1 MNELSHLVPIIQAH
15 AEELKV
21 PGVASIR
28 PGYRMENGW
37 PTKEPAIVVIA
48 SQQAGALALP
58 AQVAGVKV
66 EVRRATDVEQLRHE
80 EPERYAKIA
89 SARREL
95 ATGAFPEVDPAAAPA
110 APAVAAAPLAGG
122 TGEGGDAA
130 AAEVLAAKPPL
141 PYTPPPNVPLT
152 PVSGTFGFTCHAS
165 PDAGWPTL
173 RTFLAATEK
182 TLTVGMYDFTSKH
195 ILDEVEKDL
204 LAKTMAITLDNPA
217 KNPTA
222 DQTDSQTLQALGGT
236 LGNSFSSAWAL
247 VRSNPAV
254 PRWIFPTAYHIKV
267 AVRDSKSVWLSSG
280 NWNNSN
286 QPDMDPIGNPQPTDQ
301 ATAKKSDRDWHVIVD
316 HAGLAQTF
324 EAYLKHDL
332 DVAMNAEAPDVA
344 PQAAAGGAQPLAA
357 EPGVEVPPTFQPEAK
372 AILWQF
378 HAPLRIEGEQVT
390 ITPLL
395 TPDPGVYQAAMLKL
409 LQSAR
414 QKLYIQLQYIHPSD
428 LPADAAFKA
437 LIDVVA
443 AKIAAGVDVRI
454 IVSQYQASNGW
465 LERLQAA
472 GVDAKVVKIQNGVH
486 NKGFVVDGAT
496 VALGSENWSGDGVL
510 RNRDAS
516 VIIENAT
523 AAGYYEKI
531 FLHDWNNVARQSV
544 AP

>member
-1 MNELSHLVPIIQAH
+1 MNELRGLEPIIAAH

-37 PTKEPAIVVIA
+37 LTRQPAIVVIA
-48 SQQAGALALP
+48 AQGAGELALP
-58 AQVAGVKV
+58 AEVEGVPV
-66 EVRRATDVEQLRHE
+66 EVRRATRVEQLRHD
-80 EPERYAKIA
+80 EPVRYARLA
-89 SARREL
+89 AQRREL
-95 ATGAFPEVDPAAAPA
+95 APGAFPEVAPATPAAAF
-110 APAVAAAPLAGG
+110 AVAGAQPDGAAREEAGEE
-122 TGEGGDAA
+122 EGGAR
-130 AAEVLAAKPPL
+130 VLATKPSI
-141 PYTPPPNVPLT
+141 PYSGPDGVTLA

-173 RTFLAATEK
+173 KAFLAATEK
-182 TLTVGMYDFTSKH
+182 TLTVGLYDFTSEH
-195 ILDEVEKDL
+195 ILDQVEKDL
-204 LAKTMAITLDNPA
+204 LTKTMAITLDNPA

-222 DQTDSQTLQALGGT
+222 DQTDSDSLKALGDT
-236 LGNSFSSAWAL
+236 LGDSFSSAWAL

-254 PRWIFPTAYHIKV
+254 PRWIYPTAYHIKV
-267 AVRDSKSVWLSSG
+267 AVRDSRSVWLSSG

-286 QPDMDPIGNPQPTDQ
+286 QPDMDPINDPQPTDQ
-301 ATAKKSDRDWHVIVD
+301 AKAKKSDRDWHVVID
-316 HAGLAQTF
+316 HEGLAQTF
-324 EAYLKHDL
+324 EAYLQHDL
-332 DVAMNAEAPDVA
+332 EVATKEEK
-344 PQAAAGGAQPLAA
+344 GGAQPLAA
-357 EPGVEVPPTFQPEAK
+357 EPGMEIPADFQLAAK
-372 AILWQF
+372 AIHWQF
-378 HAPLRIEGEQVT
+378 HAPLRVEGEPVT

-395 TPDPGVYQAAMLKL
+395 TPDPGVYQPAMLAL
-409 LQSAR
+409 LESAQ

-428 LPADAAFKA
+428 AAADGDFEK
-437 LIDVVA
+437 LIDTVA

-454 IVSQYQASNGW
+454 ITSQYQTSNGW

-472 GVDAKVVKIQNGVH
+472 GVDAGVVKIQNGVH
-486 NKGFVVDGAT
+486 NKGFVIDGAK

-523 AAGYYEKI
+523 AAAYYETI